1 MTGPLRRGVQV
12 EGPARLHL
20 GFLDLGGG
28 DRRFGSVGLTLE
40 EIACRVRAEPA
51 PAQVVDGAQRERV
64 EHYVRLL
71 RERFGFTE
79 HFNVGVEQAIPEHAG
94 LGSGTQLALAVG
106 TAVSNQ
112 LGARWSPQEI
122 ANVLARGNRSGI
134 GIGAFE
140 QGGFLVDGGRGQG
153 DSVPPIVSR
162 MPFPEAWRVLLVL
175 DRQIQGLH
183 GAHEITAFTA
193 LPAFPRATAAQLC
206 HLVLLQALP
215 ALAESDIGLFGNAI
229 NELQQIVGDYFSA
242 AQGGR
247 YASPRVAETLAW
259 LPYEGVA
266 CVGQSSW
273 GPTGFAVVDSHAKA
287 TELAQA
293 GRARSSEDARLRFV
307 VCRGRNRG
315 HEITS
320 S

>member
-1 MTGPLRRGVQV
+1 VSGPPRRGVSV
-12 EGPARLHL
+12 VAPARLHL

-40 EIACRVRAEPA
+40 EITCRVRAAPA
-51 PAQVVDGAQRERV
+51 PTQAVDGAQRQRV

-71 RERFGFTE
+71 RERFGFAA
-79 HFNVGVEQAIPEHAG
+79 HFNLVVEQAIPEHAG
-94 LGSGTQLALAVG
+94 LGSGTQLALTVA
-106 TAVSNQ
+106 TAVANL
-112 LGARWSPQEI
+112 LGVHWPPGEI
-122 ANVLARGNRSGI
+122 ASALARGGRSGI

-153 DSVPPIVSR
+153 DGIPPIVSR
-162 MPFPEAWRVLLVL
+162 IPFPEAWRVVLIL
-175 DRQIQGLH
+175 DRQILGLH
-183 GAHEITAFTA
+183 GAQEIAAFSA
-193 LPAFPRATAAQLC
+193 LPAFPRATAEHLC

-215 ALAESDIGLFGNAI
+215 ALAENDITLFGSAI
-229 NELQQIVGDYFSA
+229 NELQQIVGDYFSP

-247 YASPRVAETLAW
+247 YSSPRVAEALAW
-259 LPYEGVA
+259 LQAQGVA

-287 TELAQA
+287 SALAQA
-293 GRARSSEDARLRFV
+293 GQGRAGESGALRFV

-315 HEITS
+315 HELNCL
-320 S
+320 